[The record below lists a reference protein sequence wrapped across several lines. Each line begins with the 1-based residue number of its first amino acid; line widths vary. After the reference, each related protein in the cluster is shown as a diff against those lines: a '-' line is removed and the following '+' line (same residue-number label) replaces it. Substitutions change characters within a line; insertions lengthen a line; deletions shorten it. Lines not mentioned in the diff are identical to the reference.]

1 MAGIILDDKEHALE
15 RIEYIKSLNYTD
27 KEYKKNLRKH
37 MFKYKTRANGIL
49 IKRMT
54 AEQEL
59 FMFETYGYKN
69 LEKYALDILEQNIQ
83 YCNVLEQDTHS
94 KQIEKTIEYMEES
107 NNKEYLLSL
116 KDFATKT
123 AYNWYIPVDRLINWI
138 DCYMIQRDVFFEYA
152 SNEQTLLFAPNYFTD
167 SVLLMMVETDNIEED
182 YEADIDTIVN
192 VYDTLVKGISKI
204 LEKLPEEQM
213 IENLFTISD
222 EKKEENSKII
232 SQLAKDYYNY
242 IEESSDEEETE
253 TEN

>member
-204 LEKLPEEQM
+204 LEELPEEQM

-253 TEN
+253 TGN